1 MYNFLCLMK
10 SLVIVLRNI
19 GLQHLEYLIIANS
32 EKKSLK
38 KKNKMCVGL
47 KFVCPLRFWGFEE
60 MK

>member
-10 SLVIVLRNI
+10 SIVIVLRNI

-38 KKNKMCVGL
+38 KKIKCVL
-47 KFVCPLRFWGFEE
+47 DWNLFVS
-60 MK
+60 